1 MVIMASCIQLW
12 TNFAFFLFGGRLMEL
27 MCLDQSSVY
36 LEDFAVQSAFK
47 LWFDSLSICLIQSN
61 SYIYQVLKF

>member
-1 MVIMASCIQLW
+1 
-12 TNFAFFLFGGRLMEL
+12 MEL